1 MHTIDITLNKNLD
14 KKLEINELLKFL
26 KLELNQIIMKYYD
39 NLKIL
44 HITENKCIID
54 NEDQYIDI
62 PKKIVENNIK
72 VDFKVICFE
81 YLSIN

>member
-1 MHTIDITLNKNLD
+1 
-14 KKLEINELLKFL
+14 
-26 KLELNQIIMKYYD
+26 MKYYD

-62 PKKIVENNIK
+62 PKKKIVENNIK
-72 VDFKVICFE
+72 VDFKVICFPSTLVDQLKNSFIE
-81 YLSIN
+81 KNLN